1 MTAPLIRFQNSF
13 VEVYES
19 LYCNVL
25 YEYIAEL
32 PSFFKHRKHTLVTMT
47 MKSYPYEQD
56 VAAAETYS
64 HSSHEEDDYDNEDSI
79 VNGEEEEQPFWRQH
93 LPAILIAFMAAVAGH
108 VYNQQKDSSSFS
120 LFQPNQST
128 VKHPHVE
135 QFVRTS
141 NISFCQSLP
150 AGGNKHLKQMDFY
163 IPQEQLDTLQKY
175 YLADE
180 TQDDMYEQLHYD
192 TLSNDPDFEC
202 LQEQQRRASSKS
214 IKFTGKSYYYK
225 VRGAL

>member
-1 MTAPLIRFQNSF
+1 
-13 VEVYES
+13 
-19 LYCNVL
+19 
-25 YEYIAEL
+25 
-32 PSFFKHRKHTLVTMT
+32 MT

-64 HSSHEEDDYDNEDSI
+64 HSSHEEEDYDDEDS
-79 VNGEEEEQPFWRQH
+79 VVDGEEEQPFWRQH

-108 VYNQQKDSSSFS
+108 VYNQQQQDSSSFS
-120 LFQPNQST
+120 LFYPNQST

-135 QFVRTS
+135 HYVRTS

-150 AGGNKHLKQMDFY
+150 ASGNKHLQQSDFY

-175 YLADE
+175 YQADE
-180 TQDDMYEQLHYD
+180 TQDDMYEQLHYES
-192 TLSNDPDFEC
+192 LPNDPDFEC
-202 LQEQQRRASSKS
+202 LQEQQRRASSKR
-214 IKFTGKSYYYK
+214 IKFKGKSYYYK